1 MAAWQTWRS
10 SSHRIGRHP
19 WVKGYL
25 LMCFLHLRDTR
36 PRVFAVLTC
45 AWLVSVASGI
55 AAAQFNP
62 SASKSSQV
70 QNNSATIFAAYV
82 YVGNNV
88 SGNGNGYVTE
98 YTIAGT
104 GISLTTGAS
113 VTGASGSLNVN
124 ARYVFAT
131 DGTNIVTYTRD
142 SNGGLR
148 QTSSV
153 NGIQHNITPQGSAVG
168 SMTLDH
174 TGQTLYAAEINY
186 DGSDDDA
193 YSAWSVG
200 SNGVLTYI
208 NSYGINVDYHS
219 PLGFSQNNHYAYGY
233 GCYFASWD
241 VFGFVRN
248 SDGTLSSL
256 NPNAAIPPGSGDP
269 MYCPNDLAVS
279 AMNYVVVAYDDV
291 SSPGSNY
298 LLAVYTLNSD
308 GTLGLVNNSEVTT
321 PFTGETSAVFDPSG
335 TYLAVAGNAGIQM
348 YRLQSGGTLAA
359 VGSVVESNVS
369 FTELRW
375 DNSNHVY
382 AISNSGLYVFASAN
396 GVLTKSPGSPL
407 PTTDAG
413 SLAVLPAQ

>member
-1 MAAWQTWRS
+1 
-10 SSHRIGRHP
+10 
-19 WVKGYL
+19 
-25 LMCFLHLRDTR
+25 
-36 PRVFAVLTC
+36 
-45 AWLVSVASGI
+45 
-55 AAAQFNP
+55 
-62 SASKSSQV
+62 
-70 QNNSATIFAAYV
+70 
-82 YVGNNV
+82 
-88 SGNGNGYVTE
+88 
-98 YTIAGT
+98 
-104 GISLTTGAS
+104 
-113 VTGASGSLNVN
+113 
-124 ARYVFAT
+124 
-131 DGTNIVTYTRD
+131 
-142 SNGGLR
+142 
-148 QTSSV
+148 
-153 NGIQHNITPQGSAVG
+153 
-168 SMTLDH
+168 
-174 TGQTLYAAEINY
+174 
-186 DGSDDDA
+186 
-193 YSAWSVG
+193 
-200 SNGVLTYI
+200 
-208 NSYGINVDYHS
+208 
-219 PLGFSQNNHYAYGY
+219 
-233 GCYFASWD
+233 
-241 VFGFVRN
+241 
-248 SDGTLSSL
+248 
-256 NPNAAIPPGSGDP
+256 